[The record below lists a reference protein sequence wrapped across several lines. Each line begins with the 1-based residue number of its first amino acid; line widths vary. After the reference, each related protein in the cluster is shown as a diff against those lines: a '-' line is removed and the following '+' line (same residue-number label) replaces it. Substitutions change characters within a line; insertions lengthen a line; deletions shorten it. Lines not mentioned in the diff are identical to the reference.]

1 MRLREC
7 SVEDMLVWG
16 SSFWPVG
23 SLLSLYLLRDDWK
36 PAHGFIRWRQF
47 VLYSVVWRR
56 KSSSPGHII
65 YLHWQQFCRQGEGL
79 SRETV
84 DIFMSLFFGFF
95 KHINAFYLVKNIL
108 GNYRIRLNTV
118 IHLHYCEHKI
128 YCDDQG
134 LIWYMYLNNSFH
146 FFWKY
151 VWVKKYVKIC
161 VMLFENWKHVFK
173 IIYRTAPE
181 NLESGSTSVHSKH
194 YIDCK
199 ALK

>member
-1 MRLREC
+1 MRFLFFA
-7 SVEDMLVWG
+7 G
-16 SSFWPVG
+16 
-23 SLLSLYLLRDDWK
+23 
-36 PAHGFIRWRQF
+36 GFIAEFIFAQTWLKASAWIHPLKTVCA
-47 VLYSVVWRR
+47 VLGCLKEKEFPHQDTSF
-56 KSSSPGHII
+56 I
-65 YLHWQQFCRQGEGL
+65 LTEQFCRQGEGPR
-79 SRETV
+79 RETV

-151 VWVKKYVKIC
+151 VWVKKYMEMRVI
-161 VMLFENWKHVFK
+161 LFKNWKHVFK
-173 IIYRTAPE
+173 MMYQTAP
-181 NLESGSTSVHSKH
+181 LSPKH
-194 YIDCK
+194 LIYWKCLLVRLTK
-199 ALK
+199 